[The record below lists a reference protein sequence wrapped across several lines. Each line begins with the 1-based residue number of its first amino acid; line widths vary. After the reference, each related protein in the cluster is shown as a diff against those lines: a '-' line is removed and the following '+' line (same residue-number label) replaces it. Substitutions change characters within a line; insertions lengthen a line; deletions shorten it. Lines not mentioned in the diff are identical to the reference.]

1 MIFVFANS
9 FYQNHRSPWIYVKD
23 YCRNVNEVYK
33 DGWQYSEQ
41 IENSKKHSKI
51 EAQVENVD

>member
-51 EAQVENVD
+51 EA